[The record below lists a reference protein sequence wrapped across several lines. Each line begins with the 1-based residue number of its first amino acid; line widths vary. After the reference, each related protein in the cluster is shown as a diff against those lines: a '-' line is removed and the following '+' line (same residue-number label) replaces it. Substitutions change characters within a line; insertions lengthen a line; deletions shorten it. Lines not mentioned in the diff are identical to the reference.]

1 MFFPLSAVG
10 ASCSLFLNLYEI
22 LTWSMLPNTKEA
34 ELQKLMDFGCVGD
47 VSCGREHRRLPSF
60 PKLPGRSYLHNA

>member
-22 LTWSMLPNTKEA
+22 FTWSMLPNTKEA

-47 VSCGREHRRLPSF
+47 VSCGSCQAGVTCTMLSCP
-60 PKLPGRSYLHNA
+60 PGRCLNH